1 MPFTVHASAQVHGIA
16 MIAFLVTTLAT
27 LWRIRSERAPASV
40 ARSAEALLGVL
51 VLQAAVGYT
60 QYFTEIPPLLVGLHV
75 LGATIVWIAVLQLL
89 LGLSAP
95 AERLRDWD
103 HVVHTGG
110 GAHRDPVPHR

>member
-1 MPFTVHASAQVHGIA
+1 
-16 MIAFLVTTLAT
+16 
-27 LWRIRSERAPASV
+27 
-40 ARSAEALLGVL
+40 
-51 VLQAAVGYT
+51 VGYT